1 MKHAPVSPKA
11 GKTRTK
17 RPAEVDVAV
26 IGSGPA
32 GLTAALHARKA
43 GARNVLVLEREEEL
57 GGILKQ
63 CIHNGFGLEQFRK
76 DYTGPE
82 YAERLINEV
91 KRAGAK
97 YLLNTMVTGLA
108 PDRMITAVSPEQGV
122 FEIRPRSVVLAMGCR
137 ERARGSIG
145 IPGTRPAGIYTAGV
159 AQRFVNI
166 EGYLP
171 GRDVVV
177 LGSGD
182 IGLIM
187 ARRLTLEGAR
197 VRGVYEIMDYPGGL
211 KRNIV
216 QCLND
221 FDIPLHLSHTVTEIR
236 GRQRVEG
243 VVVSRV
249 DGSQQPVAG
258 TEEFV
263 PCDTLLLSVGLIPE
277 NELSREAGVE
287 LSAITRGPV
296 VTETMQTSA
305 PGIFS
310 CGNVST
316 VFDLV
321 DYVAQ
326 TSVTAGTNAALLA
339 ARAHGKDGKTVDIAP
354 GENVRLVYPQRY
366 SFQGDLV
373 LYIRSAEPV
382 EKPVRVAV
390 DPPGMRVKRQYA
402 RPNEMIRVK
411 VPGDK
416 LKDVKNDIEIAIVE
430 D

>member
-1 MKHAPVSPKA
+1 MEA
-11 GKTRTK
+11 
-17 RPAEVDVAV
+17 DVTV

-32 GLTAALHARKA
+32 GLTAALSAHES
-43 GARNVLVLEREEEL
+43 GAKEVLLLEREEEL

-63 CIHNGFGLEQFRK
+63 CIHNGFGLEQFK
-76 DYTGPE
+76 EDYTGPE
-82 YAERLINEV
+82 YAERLIKEIEKTNV
-91 KRAGAK
+91 RR
-97 YLLNTMVTGLA
+97 LLNTMVIDLT
-108 PDRMITAVSPEQGV
+108 PDRAITAVNPEKGIFQI
-122 FEIRPRSVVLAMGCR
+122 ESKSVVLAMGCR

-166 EGYLP
+166 DGYLP
-171 GRDVVV
+171 GKEIVI

-182 IGLIM
+182 IGMIM

-197 VRGVYEIMDYPGGL
+197 VKGVYEIMNYPGGL

-236 GRQRVEG
+236 GKERLEG

-249 DGSQQPVAG
+249 DKKMQPIGGS
-258 TEEFV
+258 EEFIA
-263 PCDTLLLSVGLIPE
+263 CDTLLLSVGLIPE
-277 NELSREAGVE
+277 NELSKGAGIE
-287 LSAITRGPV
+287 LSPITKGPTT
-296 VTETMQTSA
+296 TETMETA
-305 PGIFS
+305 VAGVFS

-326 TSVTAGTNAALLA
+326 TGMTAGRNAARFA
-339 ARAHGKDGKTVDIAP
+339 TGDWKKEKPSVEVIP
-354 GENVRLVYPQRY
+354 GENVRVLFPQRY
-366 SFQGDLV
+366 SFQDDLI
-373 LYIRSAEPV
+373 LFIRSA
-382 EKPVRVAV
+382 KPIERPLSI
-390 DPPGMRVKRQYA
+390 DISPLEMHIKKLYA

-411 VPGDK
+411 VPRDK
-416 LKDVKNDIEIAIVE
+416 LKDITESIEVNITE
-430 D
+430 R